1 MQGAL
6 SHACHTVGM
15 AVERVLHVTLSGDR
29 AGDYVVLEERDDG
42 SLLLGPDTSV
52 EAMRRRHDLTP
63 ATLEEFV
70 AEYGPILPSDGEG

>member
-1 MQGAL
+1 
-6 SHACHTVGM
+6 M

-42 SLLLGPDTSV
+42 SLVLGPDTSA
-52 EAMRRRHDLTP
+52 EAMRRRHGLTP